1 MVTSVTGGTPPY
13 DFLWSPTG
21 STDDMIKNLVPGF
34 YTLTV
39 TDARGC
45 EAVWTFEVKAILGT
59 TEAEGRAVLLIYP
72 NPASAAATVSYS
84 GANVSFIEIYD
95 GSGRLVR
102 SEKVATLGGVWQV
115 SLEGLAAGGH
125 AVVLRDANGK
135 TVGTGRLM
143 KH

>member
-39 TDARGC
+39 TDERGC
-45 EAVWTFEVKAILGT
+45 EAVWTFEVKAVLGT
-59 TEAEGRAVLLIYP
+59 TEAEGQAMLVIYP
-72 NPASAAATVSYS
+72 NPASEAATVSFS
-84 GANVSFIEIYD
+84 GANISFIEIYD

-125 AVVLRDANGK
+125 AVVLKNGDGMVAAK
-135 TVGTGRLM
+135 GRLIR
-143 KH
+143 K